1 MITLRNTLNAA
12 VAAILVSSLGLSAC
26 EKAASGGPLPT
37 ASDGSDAGASS
48 STVPALPALGGPM
61 FSPDL
66 VDRVGGLDL
75 FAIAEAKLAFSRSQ
89 NDSVKSFATASMNA
103 HTNSI
108 AALNAAITASNQTIS
123 MPDAMPNDL
132 ASKLADL
139 QGVDDGKFDKAYL
152 ADQISGL
159 QAVNN
164 ALKTYAKHG
173 DVAQFKAYSEKSIS
187 GVEST
192 LTSAQTLQASL
203 K

>member
-26 EKAASGGPLPT
+26 EKAANGGPAPT
-37 ASDGSDAGASS
+37 ASDGADAGASG

-75 FAIAEAKLAFSRSQ
+75 FAIAEAKVALSRSQ
-89 NDSVKSFATASMNA
+89 NDSVKSFATASINA

-108 AALNAAITASNQTIS
+108 AALNAAISASNQTIS

-132 ASKLADL
+132 ASELADL
-139 QGVDDGKFDKAYL
+139 QGVDAGQFDKAYL
-152 ADQISGL
+152 ADQIGGL
-159 QAVNN
+159 QAVDN
-164 ALKTYAKHG
+164 ALKTFAKHG
-173 DVAQFKAYSEKSIS
+173 DVAQFRAYSDKSLP
-187 GVEST
+187 GVERS
-192 LTSAQTLQASL
+192 LASAQTLQASL